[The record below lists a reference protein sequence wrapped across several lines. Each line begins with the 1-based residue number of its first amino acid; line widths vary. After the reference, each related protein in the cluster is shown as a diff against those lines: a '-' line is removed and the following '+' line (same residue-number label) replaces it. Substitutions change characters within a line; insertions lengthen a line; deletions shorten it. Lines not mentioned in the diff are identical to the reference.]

1 MKVTAS
7 LATALVVLALA
18 LPAAGQS
25 KDVDLRASD
34 DVVLKAT
41 YSSPGQPGPGLL
53 LIHQCNM
60 DRASWTGIAAE
71 LVDAG
76 VHVLT
81 LDLRGFGDSGG
92 EGISAGFPMFLQKS
106 AGDADMAFEY
116 LASQSG
122 VDRSRMGVG
131 GASCGGM
138 INADLAARRDVKAL
152 MLLSSPPSEAAV
164 KHMADTPGLAVF
176 GAATEDD
183 PVTVGVA
190 DALRGAVGG
199 SKHPHSTAKI
209 YAGAEHG
216 LPMFEKNPDLEPA
229 LLAWLKNELA
239 N

>member
-1 MKVTAS
+1 
-7 LATALVVLALA
+7 
-18 LPAAGQS
+18 
-25 KDVDLRASD
+25 
-34 DVVLKAT
+34 
-41 YSSPGQPGPGLL
+41 
-53 LIHQCNM
+53 
-60 DRASWTGIAAE
+60 
-71 LVDAG
+71 
-76 VHVLT
+76 
-81 LDLRGFGDSGG
+81 
-92 EGISAGFPMFLQKS
+92 
-106 AGDADMAFEY
+106 MAFEY
-116 LASQSG
+116 LTSQSG

-209 YAGAEHG
+209 YEGAEHG

-229 LLAWLKNELA
+229 LLAWLKNELS